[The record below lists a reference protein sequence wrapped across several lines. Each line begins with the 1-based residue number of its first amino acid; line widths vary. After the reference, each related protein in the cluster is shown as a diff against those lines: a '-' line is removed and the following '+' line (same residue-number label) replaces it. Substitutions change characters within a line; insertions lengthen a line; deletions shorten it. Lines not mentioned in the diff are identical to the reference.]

1 MQRLEHRFIA
11 MGGPCRFRIDHQDEH
26 HALAAVETAESEV
39 RRLEQ
44 KYSRYLA
51 DSLTTRINAAA
62 GSGTPVPI
70 DAETAGLLDYGDTLF
85 RESRE
90 LFDLSSGVLRQ
101 AWDFKQGR
109 LPEQSQLDE
118 LLPLIGWDKVQW
130 DTSSILLPLPGM
142 EIDFG
147 GCVKE
152 YASDS
157 AISTLRHQ
165 GIEHALVDLS
175 GDIAVTGTQGNG
187 APWQIGIRHPREQA
201 HAIAQVPLAR
211 GGLASSGD
219 YERCLEIDGQRYAHI
234 LNPYTGWPVHGLV
247 AVSVISEQCLV
258 AGSTATIAMLKPTQE
273 ALDWLASLGLPW
285 LAIDAELRCHGT
297 LKLPD

>member
-1 MQRLEHRFIA
+1 MPRLEHRFIA
-11 MGGPCRFRIDHQDEH
+11 MGGPCRFRIDHQNEH
-26 HALAAVETAESEV
+26 HALAAAESAEFEV

-44 KYSRYLA
+44 KYSRYLD
-51 DSLTTRINAAA
+51 DSLTSQINSAA
-62 GSGTPVPI
+62 GSGKPVPI
-70 DAETAGLLDYGDTLF
+70 DAETAGLLDYADTLY
-85 RESRE
+85 RESDQ
-90 LFDLSSGVLRQ
+90 LFDLSSGVLRR
-101 AWDFKQGR
+101 AWDFKQGG
-109 LPEQSQLDE
+109 LPSQDQLDA
-118 LLPLIGWDKVQW
+118 LLPLIGWDKIQW
-130 DTSSILLPLPGM
+130 DESSILLPEHGM

-157 AISTLRHQ
+157 AVSALRHQ

-187 APWQIGIRHPREQA
+187 SPWLIGIRHPRQKA
-201 HAIAQVPLAR
+201 HAIAQVPLR
-211 GGLASSGD
+211 EGGLASSGD

-234 LNPYTGWPVHGLV
+234 LDPQTGWPVRGLV
-247 AVSVISEQCLV
+247 GVSVISEQCLV
-258 AGSTATIAMLKPTQE
+258 AGSTATIAMLKPAGE
-273 ALDWLASLGLPW
+273 ALEWLAALGLPW